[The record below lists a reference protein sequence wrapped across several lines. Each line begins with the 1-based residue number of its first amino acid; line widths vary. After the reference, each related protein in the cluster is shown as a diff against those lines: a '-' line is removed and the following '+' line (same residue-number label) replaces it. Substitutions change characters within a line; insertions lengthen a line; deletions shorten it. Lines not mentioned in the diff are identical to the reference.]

1 MTKVKCATIGLG
13 DIGTDLLNK
22 LMRSDVLE
30 PVWMVSVD
38 PASTGFARAR
48 QLGLKTTDQGVDG
61 LLPHVL
67 ADRVRIAFDATSDN
81 YRFLVPPTK
90 RMINWSPSWVT

>member
-30 PVWMVSVD
+30 PVWMVSVSFWRRCRSQQAFVED
-38 PASTGFARAR
+38 A
-48 QLGLKTTDQGVDG
+48 LG
-61 LLPHVL
+61 
-67 ADRVRIAFDATSDN
+67 S
-81 YRFLVPPTK
+81 
-90 RMINWSPSWVT
+90 